1 MCFTIGDLRSFYK
14 VLLLLVW
21 FDLMFKCIERMVTLL
36 SDWFELAKTDST
48 KRYANVFSELCIYY
62 VAVELLNIVIFRF
75 FLFIWNAI
83 PNKCDNQQRTIL
95 FWMITMHLMRKE
107 YSIWIS
113 AYLSMILLCVFEL
126 IHELC
131 LHASGLNIFRFTT
144 LTTWNCWLI
153 FWLSTVI

>member
-21 FDLMFKCIERMVTLL
+21 FDVQMQWTHGHIVIRLIWIGKDRYNQKVCERFFGT
-36 SDWFELAKTDST
+36 
-48 KRYANVFSELCIYY
+48 IYY
-62 VAVELLNIVIFRF
+62 VAVEVLNIVIFRF

-95 FWMITMHLMRKE
+95 FRMITMHLMRKE